1 MRHLTPAQA
10 PLAGATLF
18 LLAVGV
24 SQARRVETP
33 ERPAVAAGVA
43 TVAPD
48 AKSRNMAALGRLIF
62 HDRSLSLNTNQSC
75 ASCHDGASGFAAPDD
90 EINAN
95 GGVMSG
101 SVRGRF
107 GNRRPLSAAYATYS
121 PVRHYDEA
129 DSVWVGG
136 GFWDGRAS
144 GRRLKNPAAEQAQ
157 QPFINPMEQA
167 LPDIACVVYRVT
179 HGKYAALAAAVLG
192 DEIGTIH
199 FPAYTDGLCSQEGAT
214 VPLSPIDRAR
224 VVDAYDVIGRAI
236 AQFEDSPALNQFS
249 SKYDA
254 YLAGEASL
262 TEEEERGLALYEKKG
277 QCAACHPNGGE
288 RPLFTD
294 FTYDNIGVP
303 ANPKNPA
310 LRTDSTFRDLGL
322 GAVLRDPTLR
332 GAHKVPTLRNVDRR
346 RVPDAAKAY
355 MHNGVFKSL
364 EEVVHFYNTRDV
376 LASCDSVSDPAVG
389 VNCWPSPEVPE
400 NVNTEELG
408 DLKLTP
414 SEERALVAYLRTL
427 TDGYTAPTISPRK

>member
-1 MRHLTPAQA
+1 MVEPPESPAA
-10 PLAGATLF
+10 AG
-18 LLAVGV
+18 
-24 SQARRVETP
+24 
-33 ERPAVAAGVA
+33 GVA
-43 TVAPD
+43 TVSPNGA
-48 AKSRNMAALGRLIF
+48 SRKMAALGRLIF
-62 HDRSLSLNTNQSC
+62 HDRSLSLNKNQSC
-75 ASCHDGASGFAAPDD
+75 ASCHDVASGFASPND

-95 GGVMSG
+95 GAVMFG
-101 SVRGRF
+101 SVRERF
-107 GNRRPLSAAYATYS
+107 GNRKPPSAAYATYS

-144 GRRLKNPAAEQAQ
+144 GRRLKNAAAEQAQ
-157 QPFINPMEQA
+157 QPFINPVEQA

-179 HGKYAALAAAVLG
+179 RGKYAAVAAAVLG
-192 DEIGTIH
+192 DDIGTIR
-199 FPAYTDGLCSQEGAT
+199 FPAYTDALCSEEGAT

-224 VVDAYDVIGRAI
+224 VGDAYDAIGRAI
-236 AQFEDSPALNQFS
+236 AEFEASAALNQFS

-254 YLAGEASL
+254 YLAGGATL

-277 QCAACHPNGGE
+277 KCAACHPNTGE
-288 RPLFTD
+288 RALFTD

-310 LRTDSTFRDLGL
+310 LRADPAFRDLGL
-322 GAVLRDPTLR
+322 GAVVRDAKLR
-332 GAHKVPTLRNVDRR
+332 GAHKVPTLRNADRR
-346 RVPDAAKAY
+346 RLPDAPKAY

-376 LASCDSVSDPAVG
+376 LASCDSVSRPEVG
-389 VNCWPSPEVPE
+389 VNCWPAPEVPE

-408 DLKLTP
+408 DLELTP

-427 TDGYTAPTISPRK
+427 TDGYSPQLARLPND